1 MHRRVLTAGETAVL
15 VMIQQGYGPQ
25 NSADSVFFTNAGE
38 AVISVKAL
46 DGTSQLM
53 ANLSNLAAWRAD
65 GTISSDD
72 ELKSEWLRLANS
84 Q

>member
-1 MHRRVLTAGETAVL
+1 MNELGFSGKKVH
-15 VMIQQGYGPQ
+15 
-25 NSADSVFFTNAGE
+25 
-38 AVISVKAL
+38 
-46 DGTSQLM
+46 DGASLLM
-53 ANLSNLAAWRAD
+53 ANLSALAAWRAD